1 MRLIRLLKNDL
12 GKEIAEWVES
22 NVITESQAIQLCQ
35 RYDIDYH
42 QISNRS
48 FGYNVL
54 VSLGYLFIG
63 LAVITL
69 LSANWEEIP
78 RGIRMAGLII
88 LTMATHVIA
97 IKKYVSNGSVV
108 LFLLANLFYGASIIL
123 IAQVYHLGEHMPDG
137 VLWWAL
143 GCLPIA
149 VLLRNPWVMLQS
161 LLLAI
166 IWFFMQ
172 IDFGFFPGLFIVFI
186 VAAIYILFRGQQSL
200 LLFLAVVFSIGLFV
214 EYSLAMWWG
223 GGSWYFDFHVEHIPV
238 SVSLFI
244 FAIVFSHYL
253 ANQASTRAKDYGAV
267 LSVWSLRF
275 GLIAMFILSFEE
287 PWREMIGEI
296 WIYKTSML
304 AVVTILSLASLAL
317 AVTAKKLLPVIAIL
331 TFYLVSLALLMF
343 ASDHFSAQIFQIIY
357 NIALTGIGVGLI
369 IMGIQQG
376 ITHYFFLGVVAILL
390 TALMRYIDLIGDY
403 IGGAILFAVFAAVL
417 LGAAKF
423 WKHANAKA
431 GLQ

>member
-12 GKEIAEWVES
+12 GKEISEWVKS
-22 NVITESQAIQLCQ
+22 NVITESQAIQICQ

-69 LSANWEEIP
+69 LGANWEEIP
-78 RGIRMAGLII
+78 RGIRMAGLIA
-88 LTMATHVIA
+88 LTMATHVLA
-97 IKKYVSNGSVV
+97 IKKYLSNGSVL

-123 IAQVYHLGEHMPDG
+123 IAQIYHLGEHMPDG

-149 VLLRNPWVMLQS
+149 ILLRNPWVMLQS
-161 LLLAI
+161 LILAI

-172 IDFGFFPGLFIVFI
+172 LDFGFYPGLFLLFI
-186 VAAIYILFRGQQSL
+186 VGAVYVLFRGQQSI
-200 LLFLAVVFSIGLFV
+200 LLFLAVVFSIGCFI
-214 EYSLAMWWG
+214 EYSLAMWW
-223 GGSWYFDFHVEHIPV
+223 SDRWYFDFHVEHIPV

-244 FAIVFSHYL
+244 FAYVCSYYL
-253 ANQASTRAKDYGAV
+253 AQQSSAAAKDYAAV
-267 LSVWSLRF
+267 LAVWSLRF
-275 GLIAMFILSFEE
+275 GLIAMFVMSFEE
-287 PWREMIGEI
+287 PWREIIKET
-296 WIYKTSML
+296 WQYKSSMF
-304 AVVTILSLASLAL
+304 AIVGVLSLVSLAFAAL
-317 AVTAKKLLPVIAIL
+317 TKKLLPVAAIL
-331 TFYLVSLALLMF
+331 VLYLGSLGLLM
-343 ASDHFSAQIFQIIY
+343 STDDSSSAQYFQVIY
-357 NIALTGIGVGLI
+357 NIALIAIGIGLI
-369 IMGIQQG
+369 IKGIQHG
-376 ITHYFFLGVVAILL
+376 ITHYFFLVIVTILL

-423 WKHANAKA
+423 WKHTNANV
-431 GLQ
+431 GVQ